1 MRLWVFGK
9 KSDPMKSKEREMSL
23 GVRRDVCV
31 EEINGERE
39 RERTF
44 FCFGF
49 FFLLGSALCFNFW
62 FVDLCTL

>member
-39 RERTF
+39 RENF
-44 FCFGF
+44 FLFRF
-49 FFLLGSALCFNFW
+49 FFL
-62 FVDLCTL
+62 VV

>member
-49 FFLLGSALCFNFW
+49 FFFWVQLSVSFLLQN
-62 FVDLCTL
+62 TNQRR